1 MISFIRPASKRAHPE
16 QGFTLI
22 ELMVAL
28 VAGLIA
34 ISSVYTISKASS
46 QNFHEQ
52 QRISQA
58 QMASRMALEQIRLDV
73 QRAGFLGSANTATE
87 RTCLPMP
94 DGQHFGAI
102 QVQQGAATGSLP
114 NAGTNGVQADRV
126 TMVGNYATTSR
137 YVIASA
143 IGTLARIDGSTQ
155 GFRDSFGIQG
165 TDFDA
170 DVFNDVFRAGRY
182 LHIEDTDGDH
192 FFVRITGTDAG
203 SLSVNFTPSLNSGS
217 GNCVSGALR
226 QAFVS
231 PLMRIEYTVVDAGNA
246 TVNLNNIF
254 GGPAQQTLDA
264 QRGTVPSVL
273 IRREVAFDPAATPVP
288 NSERIVLDFVAN
300 FDVDIIADTN
310 AAPGLPPNIVL
321 MDDFATQAL
330 TLNNPQQV
338 RSVII
343 DLATRTA
350 DQDESFPFVPRAA
363 NAPLTRYQV
372 NPGRPG
378 AARVRGLRAEVFLP
392 NVL

>member
-1 MISFIRPASKRAHPE
+1 MMSRTRSHE
-16 QGFTLI
+16 GFTLI

-34 ISSVYTISKASS
+34 IGSVYTISKASS
-46 QNFHEQ
+46 QSFHEQ

-58 QMASRMALEQIRLDV
+58 QMATRMAVEQIRLDV

-94 DGQHFGAI
+94 DGQNFGAI
-102 QVQQGAATGSLP
+102 QVLHGADTDALP
-114 NAGTNGVQADRV
+114 NAAANGVQADRV

-137 YVIASA
+137 YVVASA
-143 IGTLARIDGSTQ
+143 IGTLARLDGSTQ
-155 GFRDSFGIQG
+155 GFRDSFGIPG

-170 DVFNDVFRAGRY
+170 ALFNDVFRTGRY

-192 FFVRITGTDAG
+192 FFLRITGTDP
-203 SLSVNFTPSLNSGS
+203 STLSINFTPSLNSGS

-226 QAFVS
+226 QAFIS
-231 PLMRIEYTVVDAGNA
+231 PLMRVEYAVVDASDA
-246 TVNLNNIF
+246 SVNLNNIF
-254 GGPAQQTLDA
+254 GNAAQQQLDQ

-273 IRREVAFDPAATPVP
+273 IRREVAFDPAASPIP

-310 AAPGLPPNIVL
+310 GAPGLPPTIVR
-321 MDDFATQAL
+321 MDDLAAQAL

-338 RSVII
+338 RSVVI
-343 DLATRTA
+343 DIANRTA
-350 DQDESFPFVPRAA
+350 DQDESFPFVPRVAG
-363 NAPLTRYQV
+363 APLTRYQV
-372 NPGRPG
+372 AAGRPG
-378 AARVRGLRAEVFLP
+378 AARVRGLRAEIFLP

>member
-1 MISFIRPASKRAHPE
+1 MKRVSQRGVSQRGSQ

-34 ISSVYTISKASS
+34 ISTVYTISKAST

-58 QMASRMALEQIRLDV
+58 QMATRMAVEQIRLDV
-73 QRAGFLGSANTATE
+73 QRAGFLGSPNTATA

-102 QVQQGAATGSLP
+102 QVLDGADTGSLP
-114 NAGTNGVQADRV
+114 NAPANDVQADRI

-137 YVIASA
+137 YVIDSA

-165 TDFDA
+165 TDFSA
-170 DVFNDVFRAGRY
+170 DIFNDVFRVGRY

-192 FFVRITGTDAG
+192 FFVRITGTNPGA
-203 SLSVNFTPSLNSGS
+203 LSVNFTPSLNSGS

-226 QAFVS
+226 QAFIS
-231 PLMRIEYTVVDAGNA
+231 PLMRVEYAVVDATDA
-246 TVNLNNIF
+246 TVNLTNIF
-254 GGPAQQTLDA
+254 GDAAQQTLDA
-264 QRGTVPSVL
+264 QRGTSPSVL
-273 IRREVAFDPAATPVP
+273 IRREVAFDPAATPIP
-288 NSERIVLDFVAN
+288 NSERIVLDYVAN

-310 AAPGLPPNIVL
+310 VTPGLGPNIL
-321 MDDFATQAL
+321 FMDDPAAEVL
-330 TLNNPQQV
+330 TRNNPEQV
-338 RSVII
+338 RSVVVN
-343 DLATRTA
+343 LANRTA

-372 NPGRPG
+372 NAGRPG
-378 AARVRGLRAEVFLP
+378 AARVRGLRTEIFLP

>member
-1 MISFIRPASKRAHPE
+1 MRRRHESES
-16 QGFTLI
+16 GFTLI

-58 QMASRMALEQIRLDV
+58 QMATRMAVEQIRLDV

-102 QVQQGAATGSLP
+102 QVLQGADTGNLP
-114 NAGTNGVQADRV
+114 NPGTNGVQADRI

-137 YVIASA
+137 YVIDSA

-170 DVFNDVFRAGRY
+170 DIFNDVFRSGRY

-192 FFVRITGTDAG
+192 FFVRITGTDP
-203 SLSVNFTPSLNSGS
+203 STLSVNFTPSLNSGS

-226 QAFVS
+226 QAFIS
-231 PLMRIEYTVVDAGNA
+231 PLMRIEYTVVGPGDA
-246 TVNLNNIF
+246 TVNLGNIF
-254 GGPAQQTLDA
+254 GDAAQQALDA
-264 QRGTVPSVL
+264 QRGTIPSVL
-273 IRREVAFDPAATPVP
+273 IRREVAFDPAATPVL

-310 AAPGLPPNIVL
+310 AAPGPLVR
-321 MDDFATQAL
+321 MDDLTAQAL

-343 DLATRTA
+343 DIANRTA

-363 NAPLTRYQV
+363 GAPLTRYQV

-378 AARVRGLRAEVFLP
+378 AARVRGLRAEIFLP

>member
-1 MISFIRPASKRAHPE
+1 MKQNLLQRRVQSEA

-58 QMASRMALEQIRLDV
+58 QMATRMAVEQIRLDV

-94 DGQHFGAI
+94 DGQNFGAI
-102 QVQQGAATGSLP
+102 QVLHGADTGALP
-114 NAGTNGVQADRV
+114 NAGTNGVHADRV

-137 YVIASA
+137 YVVDSA

-155 GFRDSFGIQG
+155 GFRDSFGIPG
-165 TDFDA
+165 TDFDSA
-170 DVFNDVFRAGRY
+170 IFNDVFRTGRY

-192 FFVRITGTDAG
+192 FFLRITGTDP
-203 SLSVNFTPSLNSGS
+203 STLSVNFTPSLNSGS

-226 QAFVS
+226 QAFIS
-231 PLMRIEYTVVDAGNA
+231 PLMRIEYTVVDASDGS
-246 TVNLNNIF
+246 VNLANIF
-254 GGPAQQTLDA
+254 GNAAQQQLDA
-264 QRGTVPSVL
+264 LRGTIPSVL
-273 IRREVAFDPAATPVP
+273 IRREVAFDPAASPIP

-310 AAPGLPPNIVL
+310 GAPGLPPTIVR
-321 MDDFATQAL
+321 MDDLAAQAL

-343 DLATRTA
+343 DIANRTA

-363 NAPLTRYQV
+363 GAPLTRYQV
-372 NPGRPG
+372 AAGRPG
-378 AARVRGLRAEVFLP
+378 AARVRGLRAEIFLP